1 MEKIGKLTAF
11 GKQVKYR
18 LIDLGKT
25 QLWLQEQ
32 ITEKT
37 GLFMD
42 SSYLYKVL
50 TGERNAPKIAAAIR
64 EILDIPEAP
73 T

>member
-1 MEKIGKLTAF
+1 MPKTGCSQF

-25 QLWLQEQ
+25 QTWLQEQ
-32 ITEKT
+32 VTAKT

-42 SSYLYKVL
+42 SSYMYKIL
-50 TGERNAPKIAAAIR
+50 TGQKNTPKIVSAIH
-64 EILDIPEAP
+64 EILDIPDVP
-73 T
+73 